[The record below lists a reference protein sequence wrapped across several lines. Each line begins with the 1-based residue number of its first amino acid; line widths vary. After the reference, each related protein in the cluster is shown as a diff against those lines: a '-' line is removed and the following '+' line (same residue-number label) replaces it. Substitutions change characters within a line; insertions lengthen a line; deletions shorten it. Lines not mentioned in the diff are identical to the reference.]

1 MAEVTPYSQTLIDDI
16 ETLASLIKSDEIER
30 INKGFLPLKL
40 TPNHASIELVKSHN
54 DVLNKH
60 RYTVTRTYRLVI
72 TMKTVKELLKVVDG
86 VSRKLSM
93 VFKVESGEGGW
104 LSIPKGVNWSQVFE
118 NEEGV
123 GHAIIGMI
131 ETTTNVNNPYETY
144 GTINE
149 FGVASINE
157 KGESE

>member
-1 MAEVTPYSQTLIDDI
+1 MATVTPYSQTLIDDI
-16 ETLASLIKSDEIER
+16 ETLASLVERDGIDR

-40 TPNHASIELVKSHN
+40 VPNQASIELVKSQN

-60 RYTVTRTYRLVI
+60 RYTVNRTYRIVI

-86 VSRKLSM
+86 VSRDLSM
-93 VFKVESGEGGW
+93 VLKVESGEGGW
-104 LSIPKGVNWSQVFE
+104 LSIPKGVSWSQVFP

-131 ETTTNVNNPYETY
+131 DINTNVNNPYEIY

-149 FGVASINE
+149 FGVSSINKE
-157 KGESE
+157 GEI